1 MSLTDIRALVISNT
15 GRTDLGALDGSTNLG
30 VNSYIN
36 AGQRFLDRL
45 QATPGSRKR
54 FYADLLTGEYK
65 VTLDKMRSIESVWAT
80 GTNGKRVELIKE
92 DLDTLRIEYEKDWDS
107 EDTGSPAYYAS
118 GVHRLAPSQQQETED
133 SFDGRDDYKGISFQ
147 INEGY
152 DTLIVAPPVDELH
165 TITVFGEFYSPEL
178 GLDVAAVGGL
188 TLTGLPVADEIITID
203 STVFTWKAASGGT
216 TEITI
221 GATIAECLTNAIAI
235 INAHAVTA
243 TASSARGTIL
253 RITWDTA
260 GTAGNS
266 IVFTTTVTLS
276 SIDGSGTLGGSQ
288 SGTTITESWWTRME
302 PFALVYATNWFIE
315 TSYRNT
321 EGSKDWM
328 NSLMEVLKGVDL
340 DMAMNEGGSQINQ
353 MRG

>member
-1 MSLTDIRALVISNT
+1 MSLTVIRALVISNT
-15 GRTDLGALDGSTNLG
+15 GRTDLGALDGSTDAG

-45 QATPGSRKR
+45 QPTPGSRKR
-54 FYADLLTGEYK
+54 FYADLLSGEYK
-65 VTLDKMRSIESVWAT
+65 VTMDKMRSVESVWAT
-80 GTNGKRVELIKE
+80 GTNGKRVELTRE
-92 DLDTLRIEYEKDWDS
+92 DIDTLRTEYEKDWDS
-107 EDTGSPAYYAS
+107 EDTGTPAYYAT
-118 GVHRLAPSQQQETED
+118 GVHRLAPSQQQETDD
-133 SFDGRDDYKGISFQ
+133 SFDGRDDYKGVSFQ
-147 INEGY
+147 ANEGY
-152 DTLIVAPPVDELH
+152 DTLIVAPPVDELY
-165 TITVFGEFYSPEL
+165 TIDVFGEFYSPEL
-178 GLDVAAVGGL
+178 GLEVASVGAI
-188 TLTGLPVADEIITID
+188 TFTGLPVVDEVMVID
-203 STVFTWKAASGGT
+203 STTFTWKAASGGI

-221 GATIAECLTNAIAI
+221 GSTIAECLTNAIAI

-243 TASSARGTIL
+243 TASSARGTLL

-266 IVFTTTVTLS
+266 ITFTTDVTLA

-288 SGTTITESWWTRME
+288 SGTTIVESWWTRVE

-321 EGSKDWM
+321 EGAKDWM
-328 NSLMEVLKGVDL
+328 NSLGELLKGIDL
-340 DMAMNEGGSQINQ
+340 DMAMSEGGSQINQ